1 MSNVLKGFFVAV
13 DEDSR
18 VVETSEILSKRI
30 QEEEERRRRL
40 AYIGY
45 DDEVNGEE
53 DGDGFTAGI
62 MAENIDALLDEDAG
76 DGIIKAS
83 EPVAIDTSELD
94 ALNEQIDI
102 AKSELDRLQQEASY
116 ILDDANETAER
127 LKEQAYENGSKE
139 GYQDGYAR
147 GMAEAEE
154 IKQQAMDY
162 CKQLE
167 EDYQAKMEEIEP
179 QMMDLV
185 TDIYERI
192 FKVELDS
199 YSGIIFN
206 ILTNTI
212 NDSGAAKNIVIHI
225 SKECYP
231 DIVSRKEALLA
242 ETGLLEDNVDFIQD
256 ATLAPSGCMIETE
269 NGVFDCSLETELKEL
284 KKKLM
289 LLAYRKV

>member
-62 MAENIDALLDEDAG
+62 MAENIDALLDENAG

-83 EPVAIDTSELD
+83 EPVAVDTSELD

-162 CKQLE
+162 CKQME

>member
-45 DDEVNGEE
+45 DDEMNGGD

-62 MAENIDALLDEDAG
+62 MAENIDALLDENAG

>member
-45 DDEVNGEE
+45 DDEVNGGD

-94 ALNEQIDI
+94 DLNEQIDI

-289 LLAYRKV
+289 LLAYRKA

>member
-45 DDEVNGEE
+45 DDEMNGEE

-62 MAENIDALLDEDAG
+62 MAENIDALLDENAG

-83 EPVAIDTSELD
+83 EPVAVDTSELD

-162 CKQLE
+162 CKQME

-289 LLAYRKV
+289 LLAYRKA

>member
-45 DDEVNGEE
+45 DDEVNGGD

-289 LLAYRKV
+289 LLAYRKA

>member
-62 MAENIDALLDEDAG
+62 MAENIDALLDENAG

-83 EPVAIDTSELD
+83 EPVAVDTSELD